1 MYWTPYSFITYWD
14 SIHLGLS
21 DFLLIFGRISV
32 IYAKKAFWLLL
43 LFLSIDSLP
52 IIFFQVIGK
61 PVVRIKIPSD
71 EELTKSGHFRHFQ
84 SINFS
89 LLVSERAP
97 SMHLEW
103 LEVDISDQR
112 WPEMQSSQIV
122 TGFWNDDNSWH
133 SQCNWPAF
141 CGNVPDAHILVFL
154 PSHMKLRSKHIF
166 LEWLS
171 SVKWNRDALYDV
183 AKSIIQ
189 PRSSDQPI
197 SDLFAS

>member
-1 MYWTPYSFITYWD
+1 M
-14 SIHLGLS
+14 
-21 DFLLIFGRISV
+21 IS
-32 IYAKKAFWLLL
+32 
-43 LFLSIDSLP
+43 FLSSEESVLFMPKRHFDCCCFFYPSTLP

-71 EELTKSGHFRHFQ
+71 EELTKSGHFRHSQ
-84 SINFS
+84 SIEFS

-141 CGNVPDAHILVFL
+141 CGNVPDVHILVFL

-171 SVKWNRDALYDV
+171 SVKWNRDTIYDV

-189 PRSSDQPI
+189 PGSSDQPI